1 MQPRHLLVTL
11 LLGGLS
17 AVSANAAEVYFD
29 TVSTA
34 KATRLHGAY
43 VSAYTGAN
51 TVQSVATNSRL
62 AGHTSKDATG
72 WSAGVRF
79 GYSFATPIPVRPSV
93 ELELGYLN
101 NDINLV
107 RNSRNS
113 YKGGLQS
120 FHGFGNVVLS
130 LDLENHLGESS
141 SDFWRKVKPYIGA
154 GAGMAYARIQRL
166 EYIRD
171 GRRVDDED
179 GGQISFGYQVFGGV
193 EYAFTDSF
201 SIYGEYK
208 YLSLYDLGGGEVGG
222 ADFSEYLIGMKFQY

>member
-1 MQPRHLLVTL
+1 MQLRPLLTAL
-11 LLGGLS
+11 ALAGTAS
-17 AVSANAAEVYFD
+17 TQAAEVYFD

-43 VSAYTGAN
+43 VSAHAGAN
-51 TVQSVATNSRL
+51 TINGVSTSEKLKGHDKQS
-62 AGHTSKDATG
+62 ATG

-79 GYSFATPIPVRPSV
+79 GYSFATPIPVRPSL

-101 NDINLV
+101 NDVNLV
-107 RNSRNS
+107 KNSNNS
-113 YKGGLQS
+113 YKGSLQS
-120 FHGFGNVVLS
+120 FNAFGNVVLS
-130 LDLENHLGESS
+130 LDMENHLDESAS
-141 SDFWRKVKPYIGA
+141 NFWRKIKPYIGA
-154 GAGMAYARIQRL
+154 GAGMSYARIQHL

-171 GRRVDDED
+171 GRRVGDED

-193 EYAFTDSF
+193 EYAFTDAF

-208 YLSLYDLGGGEVGG
+208 YLSLYDLGGGDVQG

>member
-1 MQPRHLLVTL
+1 MHPRHLLASL
-11 LLGGLS
+11 ILLGAAS
-17 AVSANAAEVYFD
+17 TQAAEVYFD

-43 VSAYTGAN
+43 VSAHAGAN
-51 TVQSVATNSRL
+51 TVQSVSTGKNL
-62 AGHTSKDATG
+62 NGHSLQDATG

-79 GYSFATPIPVRPSV
+79 GYAFATPIPVRPSL
-93 ELELGYLN
+93 ELELGYLT
-101 NDINLV
+101 NDINLQ
-107 RNSRNS
+107 RSSKNS
-113 YKGGLQS
+113 YKGSLQS
-120 FHGFGNVVLS
+120 FHAFGNVVLA
-130 LDLENHLGESS
+130 LDMENHLSETS
-141 SDFWRKVKPYIGA
+141 SDFWRKIKPYIGA
-154 GAGMAYARIQRL
+154 GAGMSYARLQHL

-171 GRRVDDED
+171 GRKVNDED

-208 YLSLYDLGGGEVGG
+208 YLSLYDLGGGDVQG